1 MTDPTATADPAILRT
16 GLIDGL
22 LASRAAEREIFDA
35 LEPAGR
41 DAPGAEG
48 DWSAKDV
55 QAHLSA
61 WRQRIADVLAAAR
74 EGRPDPRVADEQI
87 DDVNARLHDERTDW
101 SWETVRADAEA
112 TADALIAEIT
122 AADDDTI
129 SDPKLIG
136 TILGDGPEHDLGHL
150 PALAETVGLGSLVLH
165 LADLA
170 EAVIDRGGWPARSAA
185 NARYNLACFHA
196 LAGNLDVARSL
207 LRQALPEAEDL
218 RELAPKDDD
227 LIALR
232 DELESLSERAPSG
245 ESHREAARRTRAG
258 QAPGSGWRGRHLS
271 DR

>member
-1 MTDPTATADPAILRT
+1 MTEPTAATDPATLRT

-61 WRQRIADVLAAAR
+61 WRQWMVDVLTAER
-74 EGRPDPRVADEQI
+74 EGRPDPRVADEQV
-87 DDVNARLHDERTDW
+87 DDINARLHHERADW
-101 SWETVRADAEA
+101 TWETVRADAEA
-112 TADALIAEIT
+112 SAEALIAAIS
-122 AADDDTI
+122 AASDDTI

-136 TILGDGPEHDLGHL
+136 SILGDGPEHDLGHL

-170 EAVIDRGGWPARSAA
+170 EAVLDRGGWPAGSAA
-185 NARYNLACFHA
+185 TARYNRACFHA

-218 RELAPKDDD
+218 RALAQNDAD

-232 DELESLSERAPSG
+232 DEIPALV
-245 ESHREAARRTRAG
+245 ARLDPPR
-258 QAPGSGWRGRHLS
+258 
-271 DR
+271 

>member
-1 MTDPTATADPAILRT
+1 MTEPTAAADPTTLRA

-22 LASRAAEREIFDA
+22 LAARAAEREIFDA
-35 LEPAGR
+35 LEPSGR
-41 DAPGAEG
+41 DAPGADG

-74 EGRPDPRVADEQI
+74 EGRPDPRGADDQV
-87 DDVNARLHDERTDW
+87 DDINARLHDERADGT
-101 SWETVRADAEA
+101 WEAVRADAET

-122 AADDDTI
+122 AASDDTI
-129 SDPKLIG
+129 ADPKLIG
-136 TILGDGPEHDLGHL
+136 SILGDGPEHDLGHL
-150 PALAETVGLGSLVLH
+150 PALAATVGLESLVLH

-170 EAVIDRGGWPARSAA
+170 QAVIDRGGWPAPSAA

-232 DELESLSERAPSG
+232 DEIPALAAGSELG
-245 ESHREAARRTRAG
+245 E
-258 QAPGSGWRGRHLS
+258 
-271 DR
+271 